1 MIFNLLSGTAEEHQC
16 HGEPR
21 RRTVLTNT
29 LKNKNENPFCIWA
42 KKKFIF
48 EKYILQIVICAME
61 NVAGTCM
68 VAAGAMQYWSGVARA
83 ASLQATSSQHPSKV
97 FPNRWLH
104 PRVAELLVMSRKF
117 CGISF
122 GSRTES
128 SGVWRC
134 AGYRAAVWWL
144 LRSSDGRRSRRTRP
158 DSRHCE
164 VSPPLTLSPSRTADN
179 PTETRLRL
187 PQHPARSFPS
197 LQTGRGSKSFLVPE
211 QRPRLAG
218 ESFIF
223 LHWAVMDTVSGYWE
237 QVKEIK
243 KSHQESGRFDF
254 LSRQIW
260 SDEATKSDQLK

>member
-48 EKYILQIVICAME
+48 KKYILRIGICAME

-83 ASLQATSSQHPSKV
+83 ASLQATSSQHPSKL
-97 FPNRWLH
+97 FPHRRLH
-104 PRVAELLVMSRKF
+104 PPVAEFLVMSRKF

-122 GSRTES
+122 GFRTES

-134 AGYRAAVWWL
+134 AGYCVGG
-144 LRSSDGRRSRRTRP
+144 SSD
-158 DSRHCE
+158 
-164 VSPPLTLSPSRTADN
+164 PLTVVGVGGLGRTLATVRWVLLSPSVRAGQLTIQLTAVAS
-179 PTETRLRL
+179 TASKVL
-187 PQHPARSFPS
+187 PWAANWS
-197 LQTGRGSKSFLVPE
+197 GSKSFLVPE

>member
-97 FPNRWLH
+97 SPDRGLH
-104 PRVAELLVMSRKF
+104 PAVAELLVMSRKF

-122 GSRTES
+122 GFRTES

-134 AGYRAAVWWL
+134 AGYRAAVWW

-179 PTETRLRL
+179 PTDCGCLNTQQGPFL
-187 PQHPARSFPS
+187 PCKVV
-197 LQTGRGSKSFLVPE
+197 G
-211 QRPRLAG
+211 
-218 ESFIF
+218 
-223 LHWAVMDTVSGYWE
+223 
-237 QVKEIK
+237 VKEFSGPWTEAQACWGKFYIFALG
-243 KSHQESGRFDF
+243 SDGYSEWLLRASEGNQEIPSRVWKIWF
-254 LSRQIW
+254 SQRQIW

>member
-1 MIFNLLSGTAEEHQC
+1 
-16 HGEPR
+16 
-21 RRTVLTNT
+21 
-29 LKNKNENPFCIWA
+29 
-42 KKKFIF
+42 
-48 EKYILQIVICAME
+48 ME

-97 FPNRWLH
+97 FPDRRLH
-104 PRVAELLVMSRKF
+104 PDVAELLVMSRKF

-187 PQHPARSFPS
+187 PQLPARPS
-197 LQTGRGSKSFLVPE
+197 LPCKLV
-211 QRPRLAG
+211 G
-218 ESFIF
+218 
-223 LHWAVMDTVSGYWE
+223 
-237 QVKEIK
+237 VKEFSGPWTEAQACWGKFYIF
-243 KSHQESGRFDF
+243 SLGSDGYSEWLLRASEGNQEIPSRVWKIWFSQPANLIRWSNKIRSAEVTEAKFCESENVFYKYF
-254 LSRQIW
+254 LKLHRVA
-260 SDEATKSDQLK
+260 DEVARARIRWLRGNTN